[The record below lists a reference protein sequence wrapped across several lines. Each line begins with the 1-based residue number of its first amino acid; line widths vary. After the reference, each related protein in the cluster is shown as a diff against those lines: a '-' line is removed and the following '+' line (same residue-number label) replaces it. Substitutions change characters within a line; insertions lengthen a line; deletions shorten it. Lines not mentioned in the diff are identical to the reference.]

1 MARKNR
7 SKNTYRPL
15 NISMDDIRKEKK
27 EKPRVPQRIP
37 LNSANLHSDQP
48 YQRPVRKADVQKIV
62 DNYDPVLMDDIIV
75 SFRDGSY
82 YVIDGQHR
90 LSALRTIYKGECTV
104 FCKVFTGLSYTE
116 EAELYNRF
124 NSAKKQLTLSDKMR
138 AHVEAKD
145 DPEINDIKHLIECA
159 GFKLNTAHVGGKT
172 DQVSCLRASVY
183 AYKLL
188 GRSGFEWMLRLI
200 NQCWKGQKNNTHQ
213 DIIYGMALFLSTYK
227 DVLSEI
233 NFVKRLERTTPQV
246 VIDSAKM
253 DKSCRNRSIRVAKQ
267 FLIQYNGNN
276 KKNILPYRFNG

>member
-124 NSAKKQLTLSDKMR
+124 NSAKKQLTYSDKAR

-145 DPEINDIKHLIECA
+145 DPELNDIKHIVERT
-159 GFKLNTAHVGGKT
+159 GFRLNLSGNGCSAQDT
-172 DQVSCLRASVY
+172 VSCLLASVT
-183 AYKLL
+183 AYKKL
-188 GRSGFEWMLRLI
+188 GRNGFEWMLRLI
-200 NQCWKGQKNNTHQ
+200 NQFWAGQKNNAHRH
-213 DIIYGMALFLSTYK
+213 IISGMALFLDTYK
-227 DVLSEI
+227 DALNEVD
-233 NFVKRLERTTPQV
+233 FVKRMSHTTPQA
-246 VIDSAKM
+246 ILDAARTDQSSRQA
-253 DKSCRNRSIRVAKQ
+253 DIRVANQ
-267 FLIQYNGNN
+267 IRLQYNGSR
-276 KKNILPYRFNG
+276 KVGTLPYRFG